1 MPFYGDISEGLP
13 VQLRAAVEA
22 SNSGLPSIRACF
34 PNSIPPPNSS
44 YNNTDQNAY
53 QEQRDFQMSKAQSRS
68 TLLSESS
75 REHHSLS
82 PLHSNGYLQHP
93 TTVGTTNERMVGGL
107 ATSVINTVSGGRVY
121 ASKVFTQCMDRYPS
135 TGTSYDQHREMVDE
149 GGSCWGSLFQNVSS
163 PSTIHTSCS
172 PTMYTNSPHTSEYNV
187 GTSETSDS
195 GVNNMSNWASYQKD
209 FPPKTQQQLPHNYNR
224 PKNTSTILREGNITL
239 SSSPTQNVKFSYNP
253 EYTELLSKSHPA
265 KSMNKSGNS
274 SFTQNKMEN
283 SKHQELHAHRD
294 LKNRLK
300 EAVLSK
306 QRQLEEQNEKQYQQ
320 QMQQIK
326 QQVQQF
332 NQQVQQHYRLQRM
345 SFSNSA
351 THDSVT
357 DANIGS
363 NTQVPYDEKP
373 QVGQVPGPWCCRQ
386 GGTDTP
392 TTQHL
397 GDGCYH
403 GIQTEDEQDD
413 ELTSDG
419 SPDECIK
426 KLRDDIEMLKNNVK
440 PEIPHC
446 DCFPSEAYSSE
457 PGLYYTHLGAA
468 ASITDLRS
476 DLETRTGV
484 TKNALRIEKIVYTGK
499 EGSTVQG
506 CPLAKWII
514 RRESYDEKILCVV
527 KHRKGHKCST
537 AWIVVVI
544 VAWEGVSSNQADDV
558 YNMLVYK
565 LNRYGLPN
573 TRRCATNKPRT
584 CACQG
589 LDPNTCG
596 ASFTFGCSWSMYYN
610 SCKYVRS
617 KTVRKFRLSVI
628 SEEEEIEDCLQD
640 LATMLT
646 PLYKTL
652 APQSFKYQTQ
662 FEHEA
667 SDCRL
672 GLKPGR
678 PFSGVTACVD
688 FCAHSHRDFNNMN
701 NGCTVV
707 VTLTKHRALSKPAD
721 EQLHVLPLYVMDE
734 TDEFGSKEGQE
745 AKARNGSIESLT
757 KFPCEVRV
765 RSVPLLSCKRQGKKR
780 KEEANERK
788 EHAMIQQG
796 LKGTVQSTPTNRTTG
811 IALAHTTKSSSLA
824 FGNTEPGDENWG
836 NHRQMADSNT
846 ETHSNTSSHEGRTSQ
861 SDSHLS
867 HHHPSLNEH
876 VHPEQNF
883 SHQRDFNGKNSENK
897 VKKTCGPLFSN
908 QEINSDKSYENY
920 IQAGLESTSCL
931 NSLTKLPQSFE
942 STNTSDVFNNSTQ
955 DIGIVSEIFDSGE
968 QVRPVSVSSARDNM
982 VRSPSNSYIFPQHLS
997 MWPDQQVPLQ
1007 TQQQEGSNYM
1017 YDSGKNT
1024 CFRDQKNC
1032 TSNIGDQNN
1041 SPNTFYSI
1049 QPEVPLSPSSLK
1061 HSQNPVQSNFEA
1073 ISRQDFNSNTTD
1085 RLSYVDSPLYY
1096 SPIGSQQLTPISN
1109 SSPSLNSSTQDCLTE
1124 LQCLSNTHNSLR
1136 SHPTDIS
1143 NKTHCQG
1150 TSGQSSITSD
1160 TYTFSSFPITPTD
1173 LSMSSRSS
1181 HEGWVTPKK
1190 LHSLQNPSPYNSEN
1204 VQWSSY
1210 MHTQVEPHSQSPNNL
1225 YSDSTKNKI
1234 DKSPSL
1240 GSVNT
1245 DNGAHFSSNTIGEV
1259 TDYIDNEES
1268 FKNLHIGGVAIA
1280 LGHGSV
1286 LFECAKHE
1294 LHATTA
1300 LKRPNRL
1307 EPTRISLV
1315 FYQHRNL
1322 NRPKH
1327 GGYEWEEKMR
1337 LKKLGITTFPP
1348 TDKVSS
1354 PSKKVNIVSG
1364 TRSCDK
1370 ALSVPKGLPPTF
1382 SCPTYP
1388 TTTWTTLFPM
1398 HPCILVGPYQLEDA
1412 KV

>member
-1 MPFYGDISEGLP
+1 
-13 VQLRAAVEA
+13 
-22 SNSGLPSIRACF
+22 
-34 PNSIPPPNSS
+34 
-44 YNNTDQNAY
+44 
-53 QEQRDFQMSKAQSRS
+53 
-68 TLLSESS
+68 
-75 REHHSLS
+75 
-82 PLHSNGYLQHP
+82 
-93 TTVGTTNERMVGGL
+93 
-107 ATSVINTVSGGRVY
+107 
-121 ASKVFTQCMDRYPS
+121 
-135 TGTSYDQHREMVDE
+135 
-149 GGSCWGSLFQNVSS
+149 
-163 PSTIHTSCS
+163 
-172 PTMYTNSPHTSEYNV
+172 MY
-187 GTSETSDS
+187 
-195 GVNNMSNWASYQKD
+195 
-209 FPPKTQQQLPHNYNR
+209 FC
-224 PKNTSTILREGNITL
+224 
-239 SSSPTQNVKFSYNP
+239 
-253 EYTELLSKSHPA
+253 
-265 KSMNKSGNS
+265 
-274 SFTQNKMEN
+274 
-283 SKHQELHAHRD
+283 
-294 LKNRLK
+294 
-300 EAVLSK
+300 
-306 QRQLEEQNEKQYQQ
+306 
-320 QMQQIK
+320 
-326 QQVQQF
+326 
-332 NQQVQQHYRLQRM
+332 
-345 SFSNSA
+345 
-351 THDSVT
+351 T
-357 DANIGS
+357 DA
-363 NTQVPYDEKP
+363 
-373 QVGQVPGPWCCRQ
+373 
-386 GGTDTP
+386 
-392 TTQHL
+392 
-397 GDGCYH
+397 
-403 GIQTEDEQDD
+403 
-413 ELTSDG
+413 
-419 SPDECIK
+419 
-426 KLRDDIEMLKNNVK
+426 
-440 PEIPHC
+440 
-446 DCFPSEAYSSE
+446 SE

-476 DLETRTGV
+476 DLEMRTGV

-558 YNMLVYK
+558 YNMLVHK

-628 SEEEEIEDCLQD
+628 SEEEEIEDRLQD

-745 AKARNGSIESLT
+745 AKARSGSIESLT

-780 KEEANERK
+780 KEESNERK

-796 LKGTVQSTPTNRTTG
+796 LKGTAQSVAVSTPTNRTTG

-836 NHRQMADSNT
+836 NHHSMADSNA
-846 ETHSNTSSHEGRTSQ
+846 ETHPYTSSQ
-861 SDSHLS
+861 SDSHLI
-867 HHHPSLNEH
+867 
-876 VHPEQNF
+876 
-883 SHQRDFNGKNSENK
+883 HQRDFNGKNSENK
-897 VKKTCGPLFSN
+897 VKKMCGPLFSN
-908 QEINSDKSYENY
+908 QEININSDKSYENY
-920 IQAGLESTSCL
+920 AQAGLESTSCL

-942 STNTSDVFNNSTQ
+942 STNTSEVFNNSAQ
-955 DIGIVSEIFDSGE
+955 DIGIASEIFDSGE

-997 MWPDQQVPLQ
+997 MWPNQQDPLQ

-1017 YDSGKNT
+1017 YDSGKNMS
-1024 CFRDQKNC
+1024 FRDQKNC

-1061 HSQNPVQSNFEA
+1061 HSQNPAQSNFEA

-1143 NKTHCQG
+1143 NTTHCQG

-1181 HEGWVTPKK
+1181 HGGWVTPKK
-1190 LHSLQNPSPYNSEN
+1190 LHSLQNSSPYNSEN
-1204 VQWSSY
+1204 AQWSPY
-1210 MHTQVEPHSQSPNNL
+1210 MHTQVDPQSQSPTNL

-1234 DKSPSL
+1234 DKSPSF

-1370 ALSVPKGLPPTF
+1370 VLSVPKGLPPTF

>member
-1 MPFYGDISEGLP
+1 
-13 VQLRAAVEA
+13 
-22 SNSGLPSIRACF
+22 
-34 PNSIPPPNSS
+34 
-44 YNNTDQNAY
+44 
-53 QEQRDFQMSKAQSRS
+53 MSKAQSRS

-75 REHHSLS
+75 REHQSLS

-121 ASKVFTQCMDRYPS
+121 ASKVFTQCMNRYPS
-135 TGTSYDQHREMVDE
+135 TGTSYDQQREMVDE

-172 PTMYTNSPHTSEYNV
+172 PTMYTNNPHTSQYNV
-187 GTSETSDS
+187 GTSETLDS
-195 GVNNMSNWASYQKD
+195 GVNKMNNWTSYQKV

-224 PKNTSTILREGNITL
+224 PKNTSTILR
-239 SSSPTQNVKFSYNP
+239 
-253 EYTELLSKSHPA
+253 
-265 KSMNKSGNS
+265 
-274 SFTQNKMEN
+274 
-283 SKHQELHAHRD
+283 
-294 LKNRLK
+294 
-300 EAVLSK
+300 
-306 QRQLEEQNEKQYQQ
+306 
-320 QMQQIK
+320 
-326 QQVQQF
+326 
-332 NQQVQQHYRLQRM
+332 
-345 SFSNSA
+345 
-351 THDSVT
+351 
-357 DANIGS
+357 
-363 NTQVPYDEKP
+363 
-373 QVGQVPGPWCCRQ
+373 
-386 GGTDTP
+386 GTDTP

-446 DCFPSEAYSSE
+446 DCFPSEACKSLNLFQSNVRLLSMIQSVKRRMYFCTDSSE

-527 KHRKGHKCST
+527 KHRKGHTCST

-558 YNMLVYK
+558 YNTLVYK

-628 SEEEEIEDCLQD
+628 SEEEEIEDRLQD

-707 VTLTKHRALSKPAD
+707 VTLTKHRSLSKPAD

-788 EHAMIQQG
+788 EHAMTQQG
-796 LKGTVQSTPTNRTTG
+796 FKGTVQSIAVSTPTNRTTG
-811 IALAHTTKSSSLA
+811 IAVAHTTKSSSLA
-824 FGNTEPGDENWG
+824 FGNTVRGDENWG
-836 NHRQMADSNT
+836 NHRPMADSNT
-846 ETHSNTSSHEGRTSQ
+846 EMQPYTSSHEGKTSQ

-867 HHHPSLNEH
+867 HHQPSLNEH

-883 SHQRDFNGKNSENK
+883 IHQQDLNGKNSENK
-897 VKKTCGPLFSN
+897 VKKMCGPLFSN

-920 IQAGLESTSCL
+920 AQAGLESKSP
-931 NSLTKLPQSFE
+931 KSFE
-942 STNTSDVFNNSTQ
+942 STNTSEVFNNSTQ

-997 MWPDQQVPLQ
+997 MWSDQQVPLQ

-1017 YDSGKNT
+1017 
-1024 CFRDQKNC
+1024 
-1032 TSNIGDQNN
+1032 
-1041 SPNTFYSI
+1041 
-1049 QPEVPLSPSSLK
+1049 
-1061 HSQNPVQSNFEA
+1061 
-1073 ISRQDFNSNTTD
+1073 
-1085 RLSYVDSPLYY
+1085 
-1096 SPIGSQQLTPISN
+1096 
-1109 SSPSLNSSTQDCLTE
+1109 
-1124 LQCLSNTHNSLR
+1124 
-1136 SHPTDIS
+1136 
-1143 NKTHCQG
+1143 
-1150 TSGQSSITSD
+1150 
-1160 TYTFSSFPITPTD
+1160 
-1173 LSMSSRSS
+1173 SS
-1181 HEGWVTPKK
+1181 HGGWVTPKK
-1190 LHSLQNPSPYNSEN
+1190 LNSLQNSSPYNSEN
-1204 VQWSSY
+1204 AQWSPY
-1210 MHTQVEPHSQSPNNL
+1210 MHTQVDPHSQSPTNL

-1398 HPCILVGPYQLEDA
+1398 HPCILVGPYQLKDA

>member
-1 MPFYGDISEGLP
+1 MKNHFGKTILSTPGQDLNLDLPVICNLVYCESSVLAATKVLFTMPFYGDISEGLP

-22 SNSGLPSIRACF
+22 RNSGLPSIRACF

-75 REHHSLS
+75 REHQSLS

-107 ATSVINTVSGGRVY
+107 ATSVINT
-121 ASKVFTQCMDRYPS
+121 
-135 TGTSYDQHREMVDE
+135 
-149 GGSCWGSLFQNVSS
+149 NVSS

-172 PTMYTNSPHTSEYNV
+172 PTMYTNNPQTSQYNV

-195 GVNNMSNWASYQKD
+195 GVNKMSNWTSYQKV

-224 PKNTSTILREGNITL
+224 PKNTSTILRGPLTL
-239 SSSPTQNVKFSYNP
+239 
-253 EYTELLSKSHPA
+253 
-265 KSMNKSGNS
+265 G
-274 SFTQNKMEN
+274 
-283 SKHQELHAHRD
+283 R
-294 LKNRLK
+294 
-300 EAVLSK
+300 
-306 QRQLEEQNEKQYQQ
+306 
-320 QMQQIK
+320 
-326 QQVQQF
+326 
-332 NQQVQQHYRLQRM
+332 
-345 SFSNSA
+345 
-351 THDSVT
+351 
-357 DANIGS
+357 
-363 NTQVPYDEKP
+363 
-373 QVGQVPGPWCCRQ
+373 VPGPWCCRQ

-426 KLRDDIEMLKNNVK
+426 KLRDDIEMLKNNSVK
-440 PEIPHC
+440 RRMYFC
-446 DCFPSEAYSSE
+446 TDSSE

-514 RRESYDEKILCVV
+514 RRESYDEKLLCVV
-527 KHRKGHKCST
+527 KHRKGHTCST

-558 YNMLVYK
+558 YNMLVHK

-628 SEEEEIEDCLQD
+628 SEEEEIEDRLQD

-707 VTLTKHRALSKPAD
+707 VTLTKHRSLSKPAD

-796 LKGTVQSTPTNRTTG
+796 FKGAVQSIAVSTPTNRTTG
-811 IALAHTTKSSSLA
+811 IALAHTTKVSSSSLA
-824 FGNTEPGDENWG
+824 FGNTAPGDENWG
-836 NHRQMADSNT
+836 NHRPMADSNT
-846 ETHSNTSSHEGRTSQ
+846 EPQPYTSSHEGRTSQ

-867 HHHPSLNEH
+867 HHQPSLNEH
-876 VHPEQNF
+876 VHPEQNYI
-883 SHQRDFNGKNSENK
+883 HQQDLNGKNSENK
-897 VKKTCGPLFSN
+897 VKKMCGPL
-908 QEINSDKSYENY
+908 
-920 IQAGLESTSCL
+920 
-931 NSLTKLPQSFE
+931 
-942 STNTSDVFNNSTQ
+942 
-955 DIGIVSEIFDSGE
+955 
-968 QVRPVSVSSARDNM
+968 
-982 VRSPSNSYIFPQHLS
+982 
-997 MWPDQQVPLQ
+997 
-1007 TQQQEGSNYM
+1007 
-1017 YDSGKNT
+1017 
-1024 CFRDQKNC
+1024 
-1032 TSNIGDQNN
+1032 
-1041 SPNTFYSI
+1041 
-1049 QPEVPLSPSSLK
+1049 
-1061 HSQNPVQSNFEA
+1061 
-1073 ISRQDFNSNTTD
+1073 
-1085 RLSYVDSPLYY
+1085 
-1096 SPIGSQQLTPISN
+1096 
-1109 SSPSLNSSTQDCLTE
+1109 
-1124 LQCLSNTHNSLR
+1124 
-1136 SHPTDIS
+1136 
-1143 NKTHCQG
+1143 
-1150 TSGQSSITSD
+1150 
-1160 TYTFSSFPITPTD
+1160 
-1173 LSMSSRSS
+1173 SS
-1181 HEGWVTPKK
+1181 HGGWVTPKK
-1190 LHSLQNPSPYNSEN
+1190 LNSSQNSSPYNSEN
-1204 VQWSSY
+1204 AQWSPY
-1210 MHTQVEPHSQSPNNL
+1210 MHTQVDPHSQSPTNL

-1234 DKSPSL
+1234 DNSPSL

-1327 GGYEWEEKMR
+1327 GGCEWEEKMR

-1348 TDKVSS
+1348 MDKVSS

-1398 HPCILVGPYQLEDA
+1398 HPCILVGPYQLKDA

>member
-1 MPFYGDISEGLP
+1 MKNHFGKTILSTPGQDLNLDLPVICNLVYCESSVLAATKVLFTMPFYGDISEGLP

-22 SNSGLPSIRACF
+22 RNSGLPSIRACF

-75 REHHSLS
+75 REHQSLS
-82 PLHSNGYLQHP
+82 PLHSNGYLQHL

-121 ASKVFTQCMDRYPS
+121 ASKVFTQCMNRYPS
-135 TGTSYDQHREMVDE
+135 TGTSYDQQREMVDE
-149 GGSCWGSLFQNVSS
+149 GGSCWGSL
-163 PSTIHTSCS
+163 
-172 PTMYTNSPHTSEYNV
+172 
-187 GTSETSDS
+187 
-195 GVNNMSNWASYQKD
+195 
-209 FPPKTQQQLPHNYNR
+209 L
-224 PKNTSTILREGNITL
+224 
-239 SSSPTQNVKFSYNP
+239 
-253 EYTELLSKSHPA
+253 
-265 KSMNKSGNS
+265 
-274 SFTQNKMEN
+274 
-283 SKHQELHAHRD
+283 QELHAHRD

-357 DANIGS
+357 DTNIGS
-363 NTQVPYDEKP
+363 NTQVPSDEKP

-426 KLRDDIEMLKNNVK
+426 KLRDDIEMLKNNSVK
-440 PEIPHC
+440 RRMYFC
-446 DCFPSEAYSSE
+446 TDSSE

-514 RRESYDEKILCVV
+514 RRENYDEKILCVV
-527 KHRKGHKCST
+527 KHRKGHTCST

-628 SEEEEIEDCLQD
+628 SEEEEIEDRLQD

-707 VTLTKHRALSKPAD
+707 VTLTKHRSLSKPAD

-796 LKGTVQSTPTNRTTG
+796 FKGAVQSIAVSTPTNRTTG

-824 FGNTEPGDENWG
+824 FGNTAPGDENWG
-836 NHRQMADSNT
+836 NHRPMADSNT
-846 ETHSNTSSHEGRTSQ
+846 EPQPYTSSHEGRTSQ

-867 HHHPSLNEH
+867 HHQPSLNEH
-876 VHPEQNF
+876 VHPEQNYI
-883 SHQRDFNGKNSENK
+883 HQQDLNGKNSENK
-897 VKKTCGPLFSN
+897 VKKMCGPLFSN

-920 IQAGLESTSCL
+920 THAGLESKSCL
-931 NSLTKLPQSFE
+931 NSLPKLPQLFE
-942 STNTSDVFNNSTQ
+942 STNTLEVFNNSTQ

-1073 ISRQDFNSNTTD
+1073 ISRQDLNSNTTD

-1096 SPIGSQQLTPISN
+1096 SPISSQQLTPISD

-1143 NKTHCQG
+1143 NTTHCQV

-1160 TYTFSSFPITPTD
+1160 THTFSSFPITPTD
-1173 LSMSSRSS
+1173 LSMLSRSS
-1181 HEGWVTPKK
+1181 HGGWVTPKK
-1190 LHSLQNPSPYNSEN
+1190 LNSSQNSSPYNSEN
-1204 VQWSSY
+1204 AQWSPY
-1210 MHTQVEPHSQSPNNL
+1210 MHTQVDPHSQSPTNL

-1234 DKSPSL
+1234 DNSPSL

-1327 GGYEWEEKMR
+1327 GGCEWEEKMR

-1398 HPCILVGPYQLEDA
+1398 HPCILVGPYQLKDA